1 VQTVIAADT
10 VLTGSQVL
18 TPGCVTIDSRTVS
31 AVSEVVPDHVD
42 VRVPTLV
49 PGFVDIH
56 THGGGGA
63 TVVGA
68 GQEAVATFAA
78 THRRHGTTTICAS
91 LVSAHPQPLLDD
103 VAALAELV
111 DDGLIAGTHLEGPWI
126 SPAMKGAHDPT
137 ALRPPFP
144 EEVDA
149 VLAAARGTVHMVTL
163 APELEH
169 GMDAVRRLADAGVL
183 AATGHSDTDWS
194 QARAAIDNG
203 STVTTHL
210 FNQMRPIHHRA
221 PGPMPAFMA
230 DPRMHVE
237 LIADGIHVHPAVI
250 AMVRQAVPADRIVLV
265 TDAMSATGQS
275 DGSYMLG
282 DLAVTVTDGVARL
295 TEGGAL
301 AGSTLTMDRAVR
313 LVVREC
319 GFSLGDAV
327 QAASVNPARLLRRDD
342 IGSIEPDKDA
352 DLVALDDDLVLQQ
365 VWHKGALVTD

>member
-10 VLTGSQVL
+10 VVTGSQVL
-18 TPGCVTIDSRTVS
+18 TPGCVTVEGRTVS
-31 AVSEVVPDHVD
+31 AVSDVVPDHVD
-42 VRVPTLV
+42 VRVPHLV

-68 GQEAVATFAA
+68 GQEAVAAFAA

-111 DDGLIAGTHLEGPWI
+111 EDGLIGGTHLEGPWI

-137 ALRPPFP
+137 ALRPPSP
-144 EEVDA
+144 DEVDA
-149 VLAAARGTVHMVTL
+149 VLAAARGTVHMVTV

-169 GMDAVRRLADAGVL
+169 GMDAVRRFADAGVL
-183 AATGHSDTDWS
+183 AATGHSDADWR
-194 QARAAIDNG
+194 QAKAAIDSG

-221 PGPMPAFMA
+221 PGPVPAFMA

-265 TDAMSATGQS
+265 TDAMAATGQS

-282 DLAVTVTDGVARL
+282 DLAVTVIDGVARL

-301 AGSTLTMDRAVR
+301 AGSTLTMDRALR

-327 QAASVNPARLLRRDD
+327 MAASVTPARLLRRDD
-342 IGSIEPDKDA
+342 IGLIEPGKDA

-365 VWHKGALVTD
+365 VWSKGALVTD